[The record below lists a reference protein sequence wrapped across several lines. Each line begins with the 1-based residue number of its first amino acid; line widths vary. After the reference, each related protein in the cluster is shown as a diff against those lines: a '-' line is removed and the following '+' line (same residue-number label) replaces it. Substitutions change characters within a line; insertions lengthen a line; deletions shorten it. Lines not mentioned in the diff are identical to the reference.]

1 MNAARKRRLELKKR
15 IETQRKQRDARDLE
29 QAKKPFKDPG
39 TYKCKHKVSLF
50 DHCKICWEE
59 LGRRPDVMEG
69 RLRAEFKLDRVR
81 RAFVFLKMQTIYG
94 PKIVS
99 VWLSIHH
106 PTQQIQDMRKNGFWA
121 MDLGYLTWF
130 APDSF
135 TEVCFDN
142 EI

>member
-59 LGRRPDVMEG
+59 LGRRPDVGGSSAGGVQTRPSQTRIRVPENANYLWAEDRK
-69 RLRAEFKLDRVR
+69 RLVVHTPSDTADSGHAQERFLGHGPG
-81 RAFVFLKMQTIYG
+81 VF
-94 PKIVS
+94 
-99 VWLSIHH
+99 
-106 PTQQIQDMRKNGFWA
+106 
-121 MDLGYLTWF
+121 DL
-130 APDSF
+130 
-135 TEVCFDN
+135 VCA
-142 EI
+142 